1 MKPADRLNILERGLT
16 LHRAARFADALPLSC
31 EVLAAVPDDPDTL
44 NLAADACLSLRD
56 FTAAAGYL
64 KKLAAGDLRDAQYRF
79 NLGVAYQQA
88 GNAVD
93 AARAFQAALDIDPLY
108 PKGWFNLGVAL
119 ENSGRVDAAS
129 TTYENAMEADA
140 GDAAASANL
149 AGALAKMRAFNR
161 APVIYD
167 SAIQR

>member
-1 MKPADRLNILERGLT
+1 MKPADRLNIRERGLT

-44 NLAADACLSLRD
+44 N
-56 FTAAAGYL
+56 
-64 KKLAAGDLRDAQYRF
+64 LAAGDLRDAQYRF

-119 ENSGRVDAAS
+119 ENSGRVDAAV

-140 GDAAASANL
+140 GDAAAIANL

-161 APVIYD
+161 ALAIYD

>member
-16 LHRAARFADALPLSC
+16 LHRAARFADALPLYC
-31 EVLAAVPDDPDTL
+31 EVLAAL
-44 NLAADACLSLRD
+44 
-56 FTAAAGYL
+56 
-64 KKLAAGDLRDAQYRF
+64 

-119 ENSGRVDAAS
+119 ENSGRL
-129 TTYENAMEADA
+129 AD
-140 GDAAASANL
+140 
-149 AGALAKMRAFNR
+149 RAWR
-161 APVIYD
+161 V
-167 SAIQR
+167 R

>member
-31 EVLAAVPDDPDTL
+31 EMLAAVPDDPDAL

-64 KKLAAGDLRDAQYRF
+64 GKLAAGDLRDAQYRF
-79 NLGVAYQQA
+79 NLGVA
-88 GNAVD
+88 
-93 AARAFQAALDIDPLY
+93 
-108 PKGWFNLGVAL
+108 L
-119 ENSGRVDAAS
+119 ENSGRVDAA
-129 TTYENAMEADA
+129 AI
-140 GDAAASANL
+140 ANL

-161 APVIYD
+161 ALAIYD

>member
-1 MKPADRLNILERGLT
+1 MNPADRLNILERGLT

-44 NLAADACLSLRD
+44 N
-56 FTAAAGYL
+56 
-64 KKLAAGDLRDAQYRF
+64 LAAGDLRDAQYRF

-108 PKGWFNLGVAL
+108 PKGWFNLGVAF
-119 ENSGRVDAAS
+119 ENSGRVDAAA
-129 TTYENAMEADA
+129 TTYENAMEVDA

-149 AGALAKMRAFNR
+149 AGALTKMRAFNR

>member
-31 EVLAAVPDDPDTL
+31 EMLAAVPDDPDAL

-64 KKLAAGDLRDAQYRF
+64 GKLAAGDLRDAQYRF
-79 NLGVAYQQA
+79 NLGVA
-88 GNAVD
+88 
-93 AARAFQAALDIDPLY
+93 
-108 PKGWFNLGVAL
+108 L
-119 ENSGRVDAAS
+119 ENSGRVDAAA
-129 TTYENAMEADA
+129 TAYENAMEADA
-140 GDAAASANL
+140 GDAAAIANL
-149 AGALAKMRAFNR
+149 AGALAKMRAFNL
-161 APVIYD
+161 ALAIYD

>member
-44 NLAADACLSLRD
+44 N
-56 FTAAAGYL
+56 
-64 KKLAAGDLRDAQYRF
+64 LAAGDLRDAQYRF

-108 PKGWFNLGVAL
+108 PKGWFNLRVAL

-161 APVIYD
+161 APVIYGT
-167 SAIQR
+167 AIQR